1 MALSAVPLHSRSVG
15 ESEGA
20 ASEGEGESRAV
31 PGGRGGR
38 CCGGGGGGKC
48 RGGGLT
54 EGYLEIAPWP
64 KYGSSNQSKSVC
76 ELRPPLPQTFR
87 RIKITLS

>member
-38 CCGGGGGGKC
+38 CCG
-48 RGGGLT
+48 GGGLT